1 MNSSLIDASARIHP
15 SAIVEDG
22 AQIGA
27 GCVIGPFAIIG
38 PEVVLGENVTI
49 KPHARVTGWT
59 GIGAGTTVFSFAS
72 VGEVPQDL
80 KYAGERTRLIVG
92 RNCRIREN
100 ATVHLG
106 TEGGGGVTRVG
117 DNCLIMAGAH
127 VGHDAQ
133 IGNNVI
139 LANYAG
145 VAGHVT
151 IEDNV
156 IVGAAAGLHQF
167 IRVGEGAM
175 VGALTR
181 VTHDV
186 MPFGLVSGPDGE
198 LHGLNLIGLKRR
210 GMSRD
215 EIAALR
221 AAYKRLATGEGALG
235 DLAAALMVDADSEV
249 VQQLAR
255 FFTEEA
261 GRNFL
266 RPK

>member
-1 MNSSLIDASARIHP
+1 MIDPSAVIHP
-15 SAIVEDG
+15 MAVVEPG
-22 AQIGA
+22 ATIAA
-27 GCVIGPFAIIG
+27 GCKIGPFAIIG

-49 KPHARVTGWT
+49 KPHALVTGWT
-59 GIGAGTTVFSFAS
+59 EIGEGSIVFSFAS

-100 ATVHLG
+100 ATLHLG
-106 TEGGGGVTRVG
+106 TESGGGITRVG
-117 DNCLIMAGAH
+117 DGCLVMAGAH

-133 IGNNVI
+133 VGNGVI

-151 IEDNV
+151 IEDRV
-156 IVGAAAGLHQF
+156 IVGASAGLHQH

-175 VGALTR
+175 IGALTR

-186 MPFGLVSGPDGE
+186 MPFGLVSGPDGV

-210 GMSRD
+210 GMARD
-215 EIAALR
+215 DIAALR
-221 AAYKRLATGEGALG
+221 AAYKRLATTEGALG
-235 DLAAALMVDADSEV
+235 DLAQDLLNDAESDV
-249 VQQLAR
+249 VAQVAR
-255 FFTEEA
+255 FFTGEA

-266 RPK
+266 RPT